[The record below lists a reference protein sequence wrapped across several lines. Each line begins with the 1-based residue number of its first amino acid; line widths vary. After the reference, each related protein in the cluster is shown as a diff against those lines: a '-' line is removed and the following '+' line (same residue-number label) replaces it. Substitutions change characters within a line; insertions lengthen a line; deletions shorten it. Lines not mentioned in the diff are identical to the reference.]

1 MNEDTCKR
9 CLAFG
14 GKGTFNYD
22 KLEKG
27 YELPVEY
34 TFQCKT
40 RQTCEKIVEYRKKKI
55 AHYKEISG
63 MGNLL
68 DKSLDNFQV
77 NDGWQQYCKEVVQ
90 SYLNDSK
97 LAIKKDN
104 PLPWL
109 LFMGKTGTGKTHLC
123 SIAPNG
129 LMELG
134 KRVTYMTYPSL
145 VRDIKMFNA
154 DGLVDKAKHT
164 DVLFLDDLFKFEDA
178 KCNLELFEILDYRY
192 KEDKCTII
200 STEKKE
206 SELMALDEA
215 MFGRIAEKASLSKYC
230 TEIADKDNDRNY
242 RLK

>member
-1 MNEDTCKR
+1 MNEEKCKR

-22 KLEKG
+22 KLEKDH
-27 YELPVEY
+27 ELPVEY
-34 TFQCKT
+34 TFQCKK
-40 RQTCEKIVEYRKKKI
+40 RQTCEKIVEYQKKKV

-68 DKSLDNFQV
+68 DKSMDNFQA
-77 NDGWQQYCKEVVQ
+77 NESWQQYCKDVVQ

-97 LAIKKDN
+97 VAIKNQDS
-104 PLPWL
+104 LPWL
-109 LFMGKTGTGKTHLC
+109 LFMGNTGTGKTHLC
-123 SIAPNG
+123 SIAANG
-129 LMELG
+129 LMDLG
-134 KRVTYMTYPSL
+134 MRVTYMTYPSL

-178 KCNLELFEILDYRY
+178 KCNLDLFEILDYRY

-206 SELMALDEA
+206 AELMALDEA
-215 MFGRIAEKASLSKYC
+215 MFGRIAEKAGSSKYY
-230 TEIADKDNDRNY
+230 TEIVDKENNRNY

>member
-9 CLAFG
+9 CLMFG
-14 GKGTFNYD
+14 GKGIFNYD
-22 KLEKG
+22 KLEKDH
-27 YELPVEY
+27 ELPVEY
-34 TFQCKT
+34 TFQCEN
-40 RQTCEKIVEYRKKKI
+40 RNTCEKIVEYRKKKVE
-55 AHYKEISG
+55 HLKEISG

-68 DKSLDNFQV
+68 DKSLDNFQT
-77 NDGWQQYCKEVVQ
+77 NESWQQYCKDVVQ

-97 LAIKKDN
+97 LAIKKND

-123 SIAPNG
+123 SIAANG
-129 LMELG
+129 LMDLG
-134 KRVTYMTYPSL
+134 MRVSYMTYPSL

-206 SELMALDEA
+206 AELIALDEA
-215 MFGRIAEKASLSKYC
+215 MFGRICEKATKSKYF
-230 TEIADKDNDRNY
+230 TEISDENGDRNF

>member
-1 MNEDTCKR
+1 MNDEKCKR

-34 TFQCKT
+34 TFQCEN
-40 RQTCEKIVEYRKKKI
+40 RFTCEKIVEYREKKV

-77 NDGWQQYCKEVVQ
+77 NESWQQYCKKVVQ

-97 LAIKKDN
+97 LAIKNQN

-123 SIAPNG
+123 SIAANG
-129 LMELG
+129 LMDLG
-134 KRVTYMTYPSL
+134 KRVSYMTYPSL

-215 MFGRIAEKASLSKYC
+215 LFGRIAEKAGQSRYC
-230 TEIADKDNDRNY
+230 TEISDKDNDRNF

>member
-1 MNEDTCKR
+1 
-9 CLAFG
+9 
-14 GKGTFNYD
+14 
-22 KLEKG
+22 
-27 YELPVEY
+27 
-34 TFQCKT
+34 
-40 RQTCEKIVEYRKKKI
+40 
-55 AHYKEISG
+55 

-68 DKSLDNFQV
+68 DKSLDNFQT
-77 NDGWQQYCKEVVQ
+77 NESWQQYCKDVVQ

-97 LAIKKDN
+97 VAIKKQN

-123 SIAPNG
+123 SIAANG
-129 LMELG
+129 LMDLG
-134 KRVTYMTYPSL
+134 MRVSYMTYPSL

-206 SELMALDEA
+206 AELIALDEA
-215 MFGRIAEKASLSKYC
+215 MFGRICEKATKSKYF
-230 TEIADKDNDRNY
+230 TEISDENGDRNF

>member
-1 MNEDTCKR
+1 M
-9 CLAFG
+9 FG

-34 TFQCKT
+34 TFQCDN
-40 RQTCEKIVEYRKKKI
+40 RFTCEKIVEFRKKKI
-55 AHYKEISG
+55 EHLKDISG

-68 DKSLDNFQV
+68 DKGLDNFQA
-77 NDGWQQYCKEVVQ
+77 NESWQQYCKDIVQ

-123 SIAPNG
+123 SIAANG

-134 KRVTYMTYPSL
+134 KRVSYMTYPSL

-206 SELMALDEA
+206 AELIALDEA
-215 MFGRIAEKASLSKYC
+215 MFGRICEKATKSKYF
-230 TEIADKDNDRNY
+230 TEISDENGDRNF

>member
-1 MNEDTCKR
+1 MNGEKCKI

-14 GKGTFNYD
+14 GKGIFNYD
-22 KLEKG
+22 QIEKG
-27 YELPVEY
+27 YDLPVEY
-34 TFQCKT
+34 TYQCQD
-40 RQTCEKIVEYRKKKI
+40 RFTCEKIVEFRKKKI
-55 AHYKEISG
+55 EHLKEISG

-68 DKSLDNFQV
+68 NKSLDNFQT
-77 NDGWQQYCKEVVQ
+77 NESWQQYCKEVVQ

-97 LAIKKDN
+97 LAIKNQN

-123 SIAPNG
+123 SIAANG

-134 KRVTYMTYPSL
+134 KCVSYMTYPSL

-206 SELMALDEA
+206 AELIALDEA
-215 MFGRIAEKASLSKYC
+215 MFGRICEKATKSKYF
-230 TEIADKDNDRNY
+230 TEISDENGDRNF

>member
-9 CLAFG
+9 CLMFG
-14 GKGTFNYD
+14 GKGIFNYD
-22 KLEKG
+22 KLEKDH
-27 YELPVEY
+27 ELPVEY
-34 TFQCKT
+34 TFQCEN
-40 RQTCEKIVEYRKKKI
+40 RNTCEKIVEYRKKKVE
-55 AHYKEISG
+55 HLKEISG

-68 DKSLDNFQV
+68 DKSLDNFQT
-77 NDGWQQYCKEVVQ
+77 NESWQQYCKDVVQ

-97 LAIKKDN
+97 LAIKKND

-123 SIAPNG
+123 SIAANG
-129 LMELG
+129 LMDLG
-134 KRVTYMTYPSL
+134 MRVSYMTYPSL

-192 KEDKCTII
+192 NEDKCTII

-206 SELMALDEA
+206 AELIALDEA
-215 MFGRIAEKASLSKYC
+215 MFGRICEKATKSKYF
-230 TEIADKDNDRNY
+230 TEISDENGDRNF

>member
-1 MNEDTCKR
+1 
-9 CLAFG
+9 
-14 GKGTFNYD
+14 
-22 KLEKG
+22 
-27 YELPVEY
+27 
-34 TFQCKT
+34 
-40 RQTCEKIVEYRKKKI
+40 
-55 AHYKEISG
+55 

-123 SIAPNG
+123 SIAANG

-164 DVLFLDDLFKFEDA
+164 DVLFLDDLFKFEDS

-230 TEIADKDNDRNY
+230 TEIVDKDNDRNY

>member
-1 MNEDTCKR
+1 MNDEKCKR

-77 NDGWQQYCKEVVQ
+77 NDGWQQYCKDVVQ

-97 LAIKKDN
+97 VAIKNNN

-123 SIAPNG
+123 SIAANG

-134 KRVTYMTYPSL
+134 KRVSYMTYPSL

-164 DVLFLDDLFKFEDA
+164 DVLFLDDLFKFEDS

-206 SELMALDEA
+206 AELIALDEA
-215 MFGRIAEKASLSKYC
+215 MFGRICEKATKSKYF
-230 TEIADKDNDRNY
+230 TEISDENGDRNF

>member
-1 MNEDTCKR
+1 M
-9 CLAFG
+9 FG

-27 YELPVEY
+27 SELPVEY
-34 TFQCKT
+34 TFQCDN
-40 RQTCEKIVEYRKKKI
+40 RFTCEKIVEFRKKKI
-55 AHYKEISG
+55 EHLKDISG

-68 DKSLDNFQV
+68 DKSLDNFQA
-77 NDGWQQYCKEVVQ
+77 NESWQQYCKDIVQ

-123 SIAPNG
+123 SIAANG
-129 LMELG
+129 LMDLG

-178 KCNLELFEILDYRY
+178 KYNLELFEILDYRY

-206 SELMALDEA
+206 AELIALDEA
-215 MFGRIAEKASLSKYC
+215 MFGRIAEKAGLSKYY
-230 TEIADKDNDRNY
+230 TEISDEDNNRNF

>member
-1 MNEDTCKR
+1 M
-9 CLAFG
+9 FG

-34 TFQCKT
+34 TFQCDN
-40 RQTCEKIVEYRKKKI
+40 RFTCEKIVEFRKKKI
-55 AHYKEISG
+55 EHLKDISG

-68 DKSLDNFQV
+68 DKSLDNFQA
-77 NDGWQQYCKEVVQ
+77 NESWQQYCKDIVQ

-123 SIAPNG
+123 SIAANG

-134 KRVTYMTYPSL
+134 KRVSYMTYPSL

-206 SELMALDEA
+206 AELIALDEA
-215 MFGRIAEKASLSKYC
+215 MFGRICEKATKSKYF
-230 TEIADKDNDRNY
+230 TEISDENGDRNF